1 MKWRCPQCGKP
12 HEKNDPPCDNCGHHK
27 FERAVVPT
35 ASADEDHEQFVWAC
49 TECGRHH
56 QRNNPPCSRCGNAKF
71 EKEPLDYDEF
81 DPGSTASYFDLVG
94 RLEVSAAL
102 VIVALVTVGVLGF
115 LGVINVPGL
124 TPQGPP
130 TVENVPGNETAVGDG
145 SLADVETSVF
155 GELNVDRTPRIGR
168 AGGLD
173 AIATYVNQ
181 RTVKSAYTDT
191 DGRISDDQLRQ
202 FDVSCSGRLGYLP
215 LQTREPVNDGDTADA
230 VAREFT
236 PTLESIRTAETG
248 EQTYRLENVGID
260 AHAGP
265 DGRVFVTVAFC
276 QTAAS

>member
-71 EKEPLDYDEF
+71 EKKPLDDDAFE
-81 DPGSTASYFDLVG
+81 PGSTAGYLDLVG
-94 RLEVSAAL
+94 RVEVGAAL
-102 VIVALVTVGVLGF
+102 VIVALVAVGVLGY

-130 TVENVPGNETAVGDG
+130 TVENVPGDADTVGDV
-145 SLADVETSVF
+145 SLAEVETSVF
-155 GELNVDRTPRIGR
+155 AELNVDRTPRLER
-168 AGGLD
+168 SGGLD
-173 AIATYVNQ
+173 SLATYVNRQ
-181 RTVKSAYTDT
+181 TVKNTYTDA
-191 DGRISDDQLRQ
+191 DK
-202 FDVSCSGRLGYLP
+202 RL
-215 LQTREPVNDGDTADA
+215 
-230 VAREFT
+230 
-236 PTLESIRTAETG
+236 TG
-248 EQTYRLENVGID
+248 EQLQQLGQRFGIQCSGTIAAAPGWTPPTVNTGPDVETITDQLILPIDALKSDTSIERVGID

-265 DGRVFVTVAFC
+265 DDRVFVTVAYC
-276 QTAAS
+276 QAADS